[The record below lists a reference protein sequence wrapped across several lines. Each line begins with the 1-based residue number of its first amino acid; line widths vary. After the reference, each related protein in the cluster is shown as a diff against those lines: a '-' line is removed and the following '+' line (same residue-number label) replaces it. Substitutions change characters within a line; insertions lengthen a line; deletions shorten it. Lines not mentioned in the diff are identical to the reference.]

1 MQTQVEVGRLPKTLD
16 AVVVADESQRAQIVQ
31 WFPFDY
37 FQRYNLLE
45 FKSPTDPLT
54 PDEYKRVIAR
64 AYLFLAEV
72 GENDLREVTVTIIT
86 ATKPRKVLKGV
97 PQLVRFAEEASG
109 RYISDDKLSVRVLV
123 APELPLERR
132 NYLLLLFARGQKLR
146 ETLLRLAQEG
156 WWEIVRLAYLLHPK
170 EASEVLAMSRRYPTL
185 EENIRFI
192 VRDLGAE
199 KLLREIAAMMDEDP
213 ELARRISRE
222 VLVMS
227 RRYPTLEENIRFI
240 VRDLGAEKLLREI
253 VAMMDEDPEL
263 AERLSSEMVRGLGAE
278 RLLRGI
284 AEELG
289 RERIEQLLREMDEE
303 QKRKRTDGRRRS
315 RKQGR

>member
-1 MQTQVEVGRLPKTLD
+1 MQTQVEVGRLPRTLD
-16 AVVVADESQRAQIVQ
+16 AVVVDDESQRARIVQ

-37 FQRYNLLE
+37 FRHYNLLE

-72 GENDLREVTVTIIT
+72 RENDLEKVTVTVIT

-97 PQLVRFAEEASG
+97 PQLVRFVEEASG
-109 RYISDDKLSVRVLV
+109 RYRSDDKMRVRILV

-199 KLLREIAAMMDEDP
+199 RLLREIGAMMEEDPELAKRLSSEMVRDLGAERLLREIGAMMEEDP
-213 ELARRISRE
+213 ELARRLS
-222 VLVMS
+222 
-227 RRYPTLEENIRFI
+227 
-240 VRDLGAEKLLREI
+240 RDLLAMSEKVEKLLRE
-253 VAMMDEDPEL
+253 
-263 AERLSSEMVRGLGAE
+263 
-278 RLLRGI
+278 
-284 AEELG
+284 
-289 RERIEQLLREMDEE
+289 DEE
-303 QKRKRTDGRRRS
+303 QKRKRTNRRRRS

>member
-1 MQTQVEVGRLPKTLD
+1 MATPWDAIYKQIFVQFLNALGVPVQTQVEVGRLPRTLD
-16 AVVVADESQRAQIVQ
+16 AVVVADESQRARIVQ

-37 FQRYNLLE
+37 FRHYNLLE

-72 GENDLREVTVTIIT
+72 GENDLEKVTVTVIT

-97 PQLVRFAEEASG
+97 PQLVRFVEEASG
-109 RYISDDKLSVRVLV
+109 RYRSDDKLSVRVLV

-156 WWEIVRLAYLLHPK
+156 WWEVVRLAYLLHPK

-199 KLLREIAAMMDEDP
+199 RLLREIGAMMEEDP
-213 ELARRISRE
+213 ELARRLS
-222 VLVMS
+222 
-227 RRYPTLEENIRFI
+227 
-240 VRDLGAEKLLREI
+240 RDLLAMSEKVEKLLRE
-253 VAMMDEDPEL
+253 
-263 AERLSSEMVRGLGAE
+263 
-278 RLLRGI
+278 
-284 AEELG
+284 
-289 RERIEQLLREMDEE
+289 DEE
-303 QKRKRTDGRRRS
+303 QKRKRTNRRRRS

>member
-1 MQTQVEVGRLPKTLD
+1 
-16 AVVVADESQRAQIVQ
+16 
-31 WFPFDY
+31 
-37 FQRYNLLE
+37 
-45 FKSPTDPLT
+45 
-54 PDEYKRVIAR
+54 VIAR

-72 GENDLREVTVTIIT
+72 GENDLQEVTVTVIT

-97 PQLVRFAEEASG
+97 PQLVRFVEEAPG
-109 RYISDDKLSVRVLV
+109 RYRSDDKMSVRVSV
-123 APELPLERR
+123 VPELPLERR

-199 KLLREIAAMMDEDP
+199 RLLREIGAMMEEDP
-213 ELARRISRE
+213 ELARRLSRE
-222 VLVMS
+222 MLAMS

-240 VRDLGAEKLLREI
+240 VRDLGAERLLREI
-253 VAMMDEDPEL
+253 AAMMEEDPEL
-263 AERLSSEMVRGLGAE
+263 ARRLSREVLAMSERLEK
-278 RLLRGI
+278 
-284 AEELG
+284 
-289 RERIEQLLREMDEE
+289 LLREVDEE
-303 QKRKRTDGRRRS
+303 QKRKRTNGRRRNK
-315 RKQGR
+315 KQGR

>member
-16 AVVVADESQRAQIVQ
+16 AVVVADESQRAQIVR

-37 FQRYNLLE
+37 FRHYNLLE

-72 GENDLREVTVTIIT
+72 GENNLQEVTVTIVT

-109 RYISDDKLSVRVLV
+109 RYRSDDKLSVRVLV
-123 APELPLERR
+123 VSELPLERR
-132 NYLLLLFARGQKLR
+132 NYLLLLFARGHKLR

-199 KLLREIAAMMDEDP
+199 RLLREIGAMMEEDP
-213 ELARRISRE
+213 ELARRLSRE
-222 VLVMS
+222 VLAMS
-227 RRYPTLEENIRFI
+227 ERL
-240 VRDLGAEKLLREI
+240 EKLLRE
-253 VAMMDEDPEL
+253 V
-263 AERLSSEMVRGLGAE
+263 
-278 RLLRGI
+278 
-284 AEELG
+284 
-289 RERIEQLLREMDEE
+289 DEE
-303 QKRKRTDGRRRS
+303 QKRKRTNGRRRNK
-315 RKQGR
+315 KQGR

>member
-1 MQTQVEVGRLPKTLD
+1 
-16 AVVVADESQRAQIVQ
+16 
-31 WFPFDY
+31 
-37 FQRYNLLE
+37 
-45 FKSPTDPLT
+45 
-54 PDEYKRVIAR
+54 
-64 AYLFLAEV
+64 
-72 GENDLREVTVTIIT
+72 
-86 ATKPRKVLKGV
+86 
-97 PQLVRFAEEASG
+97 
-109 RYISDDKLSVRVLV
+109 LV

-156 WWEIVRLAYLLHPK
+156 WWEIVQLAYLLHPK
-170 EASEVLAMSRRYPTL
+170 ESS
-185 EENIRFI
+185 
-192 VRDLGAE
+192 
-199 KLLREIAAMMDEDP
+199 
-213 ELARRISRE
+213 E

-227 RRYPTLEENIRFI
+227 RKYPTLEENIRFI

>member
-97 PQLVRFAEEASG
+97 PQLVQFAEEASG

-199 KLLREIAAMMDEDP
+199 KLLREI
-213 ELARRISRE
+213 
-222 VLVMS
+222 
-227 RRYPTLEENIRFI
+227 
-240 VRDLGAEKLLREI
+240 

-263 AERLSSEMVRGLGAE
+263 AKRLSSEMVRGLGAE

-284 AEELG
+284 TEELG

>member
-1 MQTQVEVGRLPKTLD
+1 MPSLLLMSHSGHRL
-16 AVVVADESQRAQIVQ
+16 SIG
-31 WFPFDY
+31 FPLTT

-109 RYISDDKLSVRVLV
+109 RYISDDKLSVSGFGRPRNCLWNGEITCCCCLRGDKNCGKLYEAGARGMVGNCS
-123 APELPLERR
+123 ARLPL
-132 NYLLLLFARGQKLR
+132 A
-146 ETLLRLAQEG
+146 
-156 WWEIVRLAYLLHPK
+156 PK
-170 EASEVLAMSRRYPTL
+170 RSIGGVAMSRRYPTL

-199 KLLREIAAMMDEDP
+199 KLLR
-213 ELARRISRE
+213 
-222 VLVMS
+222 
-227 RRYPTLEENIRFI
+227 
-240 VRDLGAEKLLREI
+240 KLWR
-253 VAMMDEDPEL
+253 
-263 AERLSSEMVRGLGAE
+263 
-278 RLLRGI
+278 
-284 AEELG
+284 
-289 RERIEQLLREMDEE
+289 
-303 QKRKRTDGRRRS
+303 
-315 RKQGR
+315 